1 MHTCSSASAQ
11 LAGKHSEVIPT
22 VHWILGLV
30 SGGCDEWYRMR
41 AEEGGQLQI
50 AQFQAVTEC
59 GKLKKNTYQ
68 SFSVIRMKSLHGRE
82 SLLHPL
88 SVVRG
93 VGSMVWLSE

>member
-1 MHTCSSASAQ
+1 M
-11 LAGKHSEVIPT
+11 IPT

-59 GKLKKNTYQ
+59 GKLKKYISELFCNQ
-68 SFSVIRMKSLHGRE
+68 DEKPSWQGVLAPPSERGEGSGKHG
-82 SLLHPL
+82 
-88 SVVRG
+88 VAV
-93 VGSMVWLSE
+93 